1 MTDERWAPAHTRH
14 TTGRS
19 KKTIATVVGAVLL
32 SACSV
37 TFGRATASPSSAPSA
52 AAVTASVPDDP
63 TTSSSN
69 ATSADDAIIQVV
81 KEVEP
86 AVVNVTATSTVTDP
100 FFGGSPQQATGSG
113 FIVSSNGVIFT
124 NDHVVEGASKVEVTL
139 PDGRSFDATVTDTDP
154 SRDFAVLKIDASGL
168 PTVTLGHSSALQ
180 LGQSV
185 VAIGYA
191 LGLDGG
197 PTVTSGII
205 SSLERTVQAQDP
217 NASGGVRTY
226 RNILQTSAAIN
237 PGNSGG
243 PLLDLNGD
251 VIGISTAGV
260 SSADNIGFAIAIDA
274 ARSFIDSAVAGS

>member
-1 MTDERWAPAHTRH
+1 M
-14 TTGRS
+14 GRNRRT
-19 KKTIATVVGAVLL
+19 TIAIVVGAVLL

-37 TFGRATASPSSAPSA
+37 TFGRATASPSSAASP
-52 AAVTASVPDDP
+52 AAVTASVPDGSASSSP
-63 TTSSSN
+63 TT
-69 ATSADDAIIQVV
+69 ADDAIVQVV
-81 KEVEP
+81 KQDEP
-86 AVVNVTATSTVTDP
+86 AVVDVTATSTVTNP
-100 FFGGSPQQATGSG
+100 FFGNSSQQATGSG
-113 FIVSSNGVIFT
+113 FIVSANGVIFT
-124 NDHVVEGASKVEVTL
+124 NDHVIEGASKVQVTL

-168 PTVTLGHSSALQ
+168 PTVTLGHSSELQ

-191 LGLDGG
+191 LGLEGG

-217 NASGGVRTY
+217 NTSGGVRTY

-243 PLLDLNGD
+243 PLVDLNGD

-260 SSADNIGFAIAIDA
+260 GSADNIGFAISIDA
-274 ARSFIDSAVAGS
+274 ARAFIDSAVAGS

>member
-1 MTDERWAPAHTRH
+1 MTDERWTAIPAPRR
-14 TTGRS
+14 RS
-19 KKTIATVVGAVLL
+19 RRTTIATVVGAIVL

-37 TFGRATASPSSAPSA
+37 TFGRATATPSSASSPD
-52 AAVTASVPDDP
+52 AVTASIPDAS
-63 TTSSSN
+63 TSSS
-69 ATSADDAIIQVV
+69 ATTADDAIIRVV

-100 FFGGSPQQATGSG
+100 FGNSGQQEATGSG
-113 FIVSSNGVIFT
+113 FIVSTNGVIFT

-154 SRDFAVLKIDASGL
+154 SRDFAVLKIDATDL
-168 PTVTLGHSSALQ
+168 PTVTLGRSSALQ

-191 LGLDGG
+191 LGLEGG

-217 NASGGVRTY
+217 NTSGGVRTY

-243 PLLDLNGD
+243 PLVDLNGD

-260 SSADNIGFAIAIDA
+260 SSADNIGFAISIDA